1 MSAIFSFLVVSTLFS
16 LLQLRIN
23 AIGNAARKR
32 EEALNT
38 LRQVKMAQLDTSNSN
53 LMPTEQDVKAATEA
67 YEDALDQE
75 LSLRT
80 IIPGVRIVAPN
91 DPKQK
96 EEEISAARQFLG
108 REIDNVEYSSSDDHQ
123 DSYSPS
129 DSKKSLLL
137 KSRRRFDEKNDMIK
151 DSPEAMSIGS
161 QVVLLGVSLILMGL
175 LFILSFDPVTGENF
189 FTWLDSRL

>member
-96 EEEISAARQFLG
+96 KEEISAARQFLG

>member
-16 LLQLRIN
+16 LLQIRIN

-38 LRQVKMAQLDTSNSN
+38 LRQVKMAQLDLSTSA
-53 LMPTEQDVKAATEA
+53 LKPTEQDVKAATAA
-67 YEDALDQE
+67 YEYALDQE

-108 REIDNVEYSSSDDHQ
+108 RELDTNEYSTTDNTNQSS
-123 DSYSPS
+123 SY
-129 DSKKSLLL
+129 DSKKSLLW
-137 KSRRRFDEKNDMIK
+137 KSRRRFDEKNDIIK
-151 DSPEAMSIGS
+151 DTSTSMSVGS
-161 QVVLLGVSLILMGL
+161 NVVLLGVSLVLIGL

-189 FTWLDSRL
+189 FTWLDSHL

>member
-32 EEALNT
+32 EEALTT

-53 LMPTEQDVKAATEA
+53 LKPTEQDVKAATEA

-108 REIDNVEYSSSDDHQ
+108 REIDDIEYPSSDDHQ
-123 DSYSPS
+123 DS
-129 DSKKSLLL
+129 DSKKSPLL

-189 FTWLDSRL
+189 FTWLDSLL

>member
-16 LLQLRIN
+16 LLQIRIN
-23 AIGNAARKR
+23 AIGKAARKR

-38 LRQVKMAQLDTSNSN
+38 LRQVKMAQLDLSA
-53 LMPTEQDVKAATEA
+53 LKPTEQDVKAATEA
-67 YEDALDQE
+67 YEYALDQE

-108 REIDNVEYSSSDDHQ
+108 RELDTNEYSVKENTNQSS
-123 DSYSPS
+123 SY

-137 KSRRRFDEKNDMIK
+137 KSRRRFDEKNDIIK
-151 DSPEAMSIGS
+151 DPSMSVGS
-161 QVVLLGVSLILMGL
+161 KVVLLGVSLVLIGL

-189 FTWLDSRL
+189 FTWLDSQL